1 MTGADVVSA
10 AMDLLKVP
18 FRHQGRNKLGVDC
31 AGVLVHCFQALGLP
45 HFDTQGYPRTPYD
58 GTLEKIL
65 DAQPSLK
72 RIPVS
77 EAREG
82 DVLVMRIRKEP
93 QHIAIHAGMHHGAA
107 YIIHSS
113 EQYGVVVM
121 HRADELWRAR
131 VIRAYRMERP
141 A

>member
-31 AGVLVHCFQALGLP
+31 AGVLVHCFQSLGLP

-72 RIPVS
+72 RIFVS

-82 DVLVMRIRKEP
+82 DVLVMRISKEP
-93 QHIAIHAGMHHGAA
+93 QHIAIHAGMHHGAV

-113 EQYGVVVM
+113 EQHGGVVM

>member
-10 AMDLLKVP
+10 AMDVLGVP
-18 FRHQGRNKLGVDC
+18 FRHQGRNKRGIDC
-31 AGVLVHCFQALGLP
+31 AGVLVHCFQTLELP
-45 HFDTQGYPRTPYD
+45 HFDELGYPRNAYD

-72 RIPVS
+72 RIPVA

-82 DVLVMRIRKEP
+82 DVLAMRISKDP
-93 QHIAIHAGMHHGAA
+93 QHIAIHAGIHHGAA
-107 YIIHSS
+107 YIIHGS
-113 EQYGVVVM
+113 EQHGKVVM
-121 HRADELWRAR
+121 HRLDELWRAR
-131 VIRAYRMERP
+131 IVRAYRMERP